1 MQIILQKSKVYLIF
15 YAFLSKIL
23 SIFTINTTHGRLA
36 EPPALFLC
44 TWYLVTWS
52 LYQRALR
59 IINLV
64 SAEDEDLAVMKT
76 GTYFDEANE

>member
-15 YAFLSKIL
+15 YVFLSKIL
-23 SIFTINTTHGRLA
+23 SIFTINTTHGRLT
-36 EPPALFLC
+36 EPPDLFLC

-59 IINLV
+59 IVNLLP
-64 SAEDEDLAVMKT
+64 AEDEDLAVMEDL
-76 GTYFDEANE
+76 GHLF

>member
-15 YAFLSKIL
+15 YVFLSKIL
-23 SIFTINTTHGRLA
+23 SIFTIIIKHTGDSFI

-52 LYQRALR
+52 LYQRTLR
-59 IINLV
+59 IVDLLP
-64 SAEDEDLAVMKT
+64 AEDKDLAIEE
-76 GTYFDEANE
+76 D